1 MVMGYVESTTMID
14 ILGTVRGIWT
24 VVFAKVSFLLAFAGA
39 IRVGVTGYVY
49 DYSGLY
55 IPPFVVALLF
65 HVLNGL
71 LLYLAFRYLKKEY
84 LLKR

>member
-24 VVFAKVSFLLAFAGA
+24 VLFAKVSILFVFGGA

-49 DYSGLY
+49 DYSGSY
-55 IPPFVVALLF
+55 TPAFMVALLF
-65 HVLNGL
+65 LILNGL
-71 LLYLAFRYLKKEY
+71 LLYLANRYLKKENN
-84 LLKR
+84 LN

>member
-24 VVFAKVSFLLAFAGA
+24 VVFAKVSFLFVFAGA

-55 IPPFVVALLF
+55 TPAFMVALLF
-65 HVLNGL
+65 LILNGL
-71 LLYLAFRYLKKEY
+71 LLYLANRYLKKENN
-84 LLKR
+84 LN

>member
-1 MVMGYVESTTMID
+1 MID

-24 VVFAKVSFLLAFAGA
+24 VLFAKVSFLFVFGGA

-49 DYSGLY
+49 DYSASY
-55 IPPFVVALLF
+55 TPAFMVALLF

>member
-1 MVMGYVESTTMID
+1 MID

-65 HVLNGL
+65 LILNG
-71 LLYLAFRYLKKEY
+71 
-84 LLKR
+84 

>member
-1 MVMGYVESTTMID
+1 MID

-71 LLYLAFRYLKKEY
+71 LLYLAFRYFKKEY

>member
-24 VVFAKVSFLLAFAGA
+24 VVFAKVSFLFVFGGA

-49 DYSGLY
+49 DYSGAY
-55 IPPFVVALLF
+55 TPAFMVALLF
-65 HVLNGL
+65 LILNGL
-71 LLYLAFRYLKKEY
+71 LLYLANRYLKKENN
-84 LLKR
+84 LN

>member
-1 MVMGYVESTTMID
+1 MIY
-14 ILGTVRGIWT
+14 ILGMVRGFGT
-24 VVFAKVSFLLAFAGA
+24 TVFAKVSFLFVFGGA

>member
-24 VVFAKVSFLLAFAGA
+24 VVFAKVSFLFVFGGA

-49 DYSGLY
+49 DYSGSY
-55 IPPFVVALLF
+55 TPAFMVALLF
-65 HVLNGL
+65 LILTGL
-71 LLYLAFRYLKKEY
+71 LL
-84 LLKR
+84 

>member
-1 MVMGYVESTTMID
+1 MID

-24 VVFAKVSFLLAFAGA
+24 VVFAKVSFLFAFGGA

>member
-1 MVMGYVESTTMID
+1 MID

-24 VVFAKVSFLLAFAGA
+24 VVFAKVSFLFAFAGA
-39 IRVGVTGYVY
+39 IRVGVTGYVC

-71 LLYLAFRYLKKEY
+71 LLYFAFRYLKKEY